1 MRAAP
6 GSESSVERSPE
17 PFASELL
24 GVEGWGVME
33 DMGRDNAGLIEKG
46 ADTSHPVFDETDCL
60 ASGFLA
66 LSAALTD
73 LELWIALA
81 NHVNTA
87 ASLDHLAIRVAG
99 LQRSNATNDLHP
111 MLLAG

>member
-46 ADTSHPVFDETDCL
+46 ADTSHPVFDET
-60 ASGFLA
+60 
-66 LSAALTD
+66 
-73 LELWIALA
+73 
-81 NHVNTA
+81 
-87 ASLDHLAIRVAG
+87 
-99 LQRSNATNDLHP
+99 
-111 MLLAG
+111 